1 MKRINSKYIDTGTIW
16 LENHCLLIDSQGTIR
31 QICPQAEA
39 DLMSRQQEFEEE
51 LNFPKALIL
60 PGCVNTHS
68 HAFQVLLRPT
78 TGQPRNFS
86 DWVDRFLYPLV
97 LQQDEDTLYASA
109 LLVFSQMLKQ
119 GITTV
124 GEFFYLN
131 NLPDGRSSRH
141 RNAQAVIQA
150 ARDVGL
156 RITLIRALYDQGEK
170 EGQKRFKE
178 PLEQALEQTR
188 QLARQYQEHPLV
200 SVLPAPHSLH
210 GASPTLI
217 QEAAALA
224 AELNTP
230 WHIHLAEQQSDLEL
244 AQARYGTT
252 PVGALEQWGV
262 LDARTVLVHAIWLNE
277 ADKDRVA
284 AHNAAIAYNPLTNMA
299 LGDGIADLKGWFKRR
314 VTVGLGTDAN
324 IHTNLFA
331 EARTAEYLQR
341 IHSLAMGCV
350 PAARSLYRML
360 HLNGGKILGLPVGE
374 LKPGLAADLLV
385 LDLEHP
391 SLLPASFSEDIET
404 AVLNQLIFSAW
415 PQSAIQAVLI
425 AGEMV
430 VAQGELCLTREREMY
445 SEIQRILG
453 AGKAPFPIS
462 EKPAPVSFQP

>member
-1 MKRINSKYIDTGTIW
+1 MKRINSKYIDTGTVW
-16 LENHCLLIDSQGTIR
+16 LEDHCLLIDNQGFIH

-39 DLMSRQQEFEEE
+39 DLINRQQEVEEE

-78 TGQPRNFS
+78 TSQPRHFS

-109 LLVFSQMLKQ
+109 LLAFSQMLKQ

-150 ARDVGL
+150 ARDIGL
-156 RITLIRALYDQGEK
+156 RICLIRALYDQGEK

-178 PLEQALEQTR
+178 SPEQALEQTR
-188 QLARQYQEHPLV
+188 QLAYQYQDHPLV
-200 SVLPAPHSLH
+200 SILPAPHSLH
-210 GASPTLI
+210 GASPALI
-217 QEAAALA
+217 QGAAALA

-230 WHIHLAEQQSDLEL
+230 WHIHLAEQQSDLAL
-244 AQARYGTT
+244 AQAHYGTT
-252 PVGALEQWGV
+252 PVGALQQLGV
-262 LDARTVLVHAIWLNE
+262 LNERTVLVHAIWLNE
-277 ADKDRVA
+277 TDKDLVA
-284 AHNAAIAYNPLTNMA
+284 THHAAIAYNPLTNMA
-299 LGDGIADLKGWFKRR
+299 LGDGIADLRGWFRRR

-324 IHTNLFA
+324 IETNLFA

-341 IHSLAMGCV
+341 IQSLAMGCI

-360 HLNGGKILGLPVGE
+360 HINGGKILGLPVGE
-374 LKPGLAADLLV
+374 LKPGMAADLIV

-391 SLLPASFSEDIET
+391 SLLPACFTDDIET
-404 AVLNQLIFSAW
+404 AVLNQLIFSVW
-415 PQSAIQAVLI
+415 PQSALQAVI
-425 AGEMV
+425 VAGEV
-430 VAQGELCLTREREMY
+430 VVENGQLCQVQETEVQH
-445 SEIQRILG
+445 EIQRILG
-453 AGKAPFPIS
+453 NGFSRFSAL
-462 EKPAPVSFQP
+462 